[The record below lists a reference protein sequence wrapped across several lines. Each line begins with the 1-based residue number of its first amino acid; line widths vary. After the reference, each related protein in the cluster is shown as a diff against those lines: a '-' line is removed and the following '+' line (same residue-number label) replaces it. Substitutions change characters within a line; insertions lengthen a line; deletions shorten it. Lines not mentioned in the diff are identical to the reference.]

1 MEFRLTVMSKLFV
14 VLTVLGP
21 FFITVLAILP
31 GALSSSGAFN
41 NGALERI
48 AVAGAD
54 SQCIDEISAPLRE
67 KGIIIAA
74 VELSAEERNRALE
87 DGEYDG
93 YVLIPRDLQSTDP
106 VEYIARGYLNFRV
119 MGELENAIGNSI
131 VSRRFRTAGVPDA
144 RSATIAL
151 RPSFEMW
158 RLGKDGV
165 KVRGADFLA
174 ILTTGLFFSVSLY
187 MTLVLYGQIIGRSVL
202 MEKTSKT
209 VEIMLSSVRPLELM
223 FGKIFGKAFACLL
236 QLGFWIGISK
246 CVLNFVGSQFGYSAG
261 ISLTA
266 GGGAYIALF
275 FVLAYFLFC
284 SVYAALGAA
293 SQDEQH
299 LAQLSW
305 PIVALLVIPVMLIK
319 QIIMAPHSPV
329 ILGLSLFPFT
339 APMVMFL
346 RILLN
351 DASNWEIILSV
362 ILMLATTAGVI
373 WISSKIFAAGIFLMG
388 KRLDYRGI
396 LKLLRNR

>member
-1 MEFRLTVMSKLFV
+1 MEFRITVMSRLFV

-21 FFITVLAILP
+21 FLIASLAILP

-41 NGALERI
+41 YTGLERI

-54 SQCIDEISAPLRE
+54 AQCINEISAPLRE
-67 KGIIIAA
+67 KGIIITA
-74 VELSAEERNRALE
+74 VELSAEARDRALE

-93 YVLIPRDLQSTDP
+93 YVLIPRDLQSADP
-106 VEYIARGYLNFRV
+106 VGYIARGYLNFRV
-119 MGELENAIGNSI
+119 MSELENAIGNSI
-131 VSRRFRTAGVPDA
+131 VSRRFRAAGVPAD
-144 RSATIAL
+144 RIATIAL

-165 KVRGADFLA
+165 KARSADFLA

-236 QLGFWIGISK
+236 QLGIWIGISK
-246 CVLNFVGSQFGYSAG
+246 CLLYFVGSRFGYSAG
-261 ISLTA
+261 ITLTA

-299 LAQLSW
+299 LGQLSW
-305 PIVALLVIPVMLIK
+305 PIVALLIIPVMLIK
-319 QIIMAPHSPV
+319 PIIMAPHSPV
-329 ILGLSLFPFT
+329 IVALSLFPFT

-351 DASNWEIILSV
+351 DASNGEIILSV

-373 WISSKIFAAGIFLMG
+373 WVSSKIFAAGIFLMG